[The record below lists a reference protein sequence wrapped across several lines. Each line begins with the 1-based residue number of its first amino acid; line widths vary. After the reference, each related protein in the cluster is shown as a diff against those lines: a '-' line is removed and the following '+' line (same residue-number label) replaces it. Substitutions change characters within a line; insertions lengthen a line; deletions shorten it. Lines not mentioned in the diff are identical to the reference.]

1 VVRYDVQAPFEAATS
16 WSTFKLGD
24 FDATAFGY
32 VGGVFDGR
40 HIHLVPAVT
49 DTANRS
55 LAIRYDTQSA
65 FGAVA
70 SWSKFTVSSVD
81 PQLVGFRYGAF
92 DGRHVYFVP
101 FGSGGKVVRY
111 DTQASYTAAAS
122 WTPFSLQGVAPHYAG
137 LEGAVFD
144 GRFLYFTPFVHGAGR
159 GPWIPR
165 FDAKTPPAL
174 PALPAHF
181 GSFF

>member
-1 VVRYDVQAPFEAATS
+1 MVRYDVQAPFAVATS

-32 VGGVFDGR
+32 TGGVFDGR
-40 HIHLVPAVT
+40 YIHLVPAMT
-49 DTANRS
+49 DSANRS
-55 LAIRYDTQSA
+55 LAIRYDTQGV
-65 FGAVA
+65 FGAAA

-81 PQLVGFRYGAF
+81 PQLVGFHFGAF
-92 DGRHVYFVP
+92 DGRYVYFVP
-101 FGSGGKVVRY
+101 FGSGGKIVRY
-111 DTQASYTAAAS
+111 DTQASYTATGS
-122 WTPFSLQGVAPHYAG
+122 WTPFHLREVAPHYLS

-144 GRFLYFTPFVHGAGR
+144 GRFLYLGVQAHTATGA
-159 GPWIPR
+159 WIPR

-181 GSFF
+181 GSFY